1 MIAYSLAGAWF
12 SVLFMI
18 LLKKSH
24 WFHVP
29 VVSAA
34 GGVMHNLGQ
43 LFVAALVVETYGV
56 LYYMPILMAA
66 GLITGLVIG
75 IAALLTLPYIE
86 NVLNHV

>member
-1 MIAYSLAGAWF
+1 
-12 SVLFMI
+12 
-18 LLKKSH
+18 
-24 WFHVP
+24 
-29 VVSAA
+29 
-34 GGVMHNLGQ
+34 MHNLGQ
-43 LFVAALVVETYGV
+43 LLVAALVVETYGV